1 FSLFISLFSYL
12 ASLNTRI
19 VGGENAPEG
28 AWPWQ
33 ASFHFN
39 NNHFCGGSL
48 INSQW
53 VLSAAHCFESNP
65 SMVNLRVYLGRQSQQ
80 LANINEVVREV
91 SQIILHP
98 DYDNTPSNNDIA
110 LIQMSSTVT
119 FTDYIRPVCLAAQDS
134 VFEAGLIVWVTGWGT
149 IRTGVS
155 LPFPQTLQEV
165 DVPIVSNA
173 ECVGSYNTLTNN
185 MLCAGQEGKDSC
197 QGDSGGPLVVKSG
210 SLWLEAGVVSFGRGC
225 ALAEFPGVY
234 ARVSQ
239 YQSWVSEQVGSDKP
253 GFLLFNSSTLGSD
266 ASPFH
271 PRLIVPLIMS
281 VLPLVFS
288 FFI

>member
-1 FSLFISLFSYL
+1 YITFRFKYLDLMLFFVPLYMWLNVGSFCGQ

-197 QGDSGGPLVVKSG
+197 QVSLRAVFVSTINYGGP
-210 SLWLEAGVVSFGRGC
+210 
-225 ALAEFPGVY
+225 
-234 ARVSQ
+234 
-239 YQSWVSEQVGSDKP
+239 
-253 GFLLFNSSTLGSD
+253 
-266 ASPFH
+266 
-271 PRLIVPLIMS
+271 PLIHCS
-281 VLPLVFS
+281 
-288 FFI
+288 